1 MSNKSI
7 DGHAPLVRH
16 ESRDEYHDAKEES
29 IHKIYIEEYASKPP
43 PPKPRFYRK
52 KKYWIFCSISSAIT
66 TIVAV
71 LLAIYVFFPMIAQHL
86 MNQAKIGVDKAQ
98 ITFAPPSSLD
108 TTSALQLI
116 KRDDGLDPNS
126 TFYLALQSSLS
137 NTGPFGADIK
147 FQNPINVYYNDT
159 LLGNITLPDTKISG
173 GKGALNAET
182 AFLIQDTDFFATF
195 AREMLANENFEW
207 VMKGK
212 LKITALTRTAT
223 VNLDKTIS
231 LTGMN
236 GFPNVRITSFELPSD
251 APGGGINVALG
262 TVLVSP
268 SPIGVQ
274 LGTINLAISYDSVDL
289 GVVSADNIT
298 LQSGDND
305 ILLKGV
311 LKPQSDPVALEKVGV
326 LFSNYVSGKISQT
339 TATGISAA
347 PDGQNAIGWLSQ
359 GFESVQLH
367 VDLAANGPMKIISAV
382 NMGYLDLQFNQD
394 SPYDPTVN
402 APVVTSDFSIPF
414 GFSLNITKAA
424 LNITLGTNSTG
435 DFSVIQIPWS
445 PTQSDQSTG
454 KLQFALNNN
463 TLAGIPSKDVEF
475 NDYTY
480 ELTASD
486 LYTFRVGGNATTL
499 VQTPL
504 GEIQLGGVTF
514 EVPTSLH
521 GLQFLNSSATIINS
535 LDVTGGQSDHL
546 ELAIS
551 VTMSNPSDFSI
562 STGNVYLA
570 MMANDVHLGVVTL
583 NNLKLDRG
591 DNTVLTT
598 ATFDPKSSD
607 VGQNILSSFV
617 MGKDNNVH
625 IGGFDKSTDIASLA
639 DALGSISIDA
649 VLPGLNASLI
659 QTASLLVQPDSP
671 TTNIVNVQVGIAN
684 PFTTGLSITKVVS
697 SVSFQGMPIGNI
709 DQDISNNPI
718 VVSGHVTAQSSP
730 LSMTMNMEPAVIA
743 LLLRQLA
750 VKSDM
755 DLKPLDALL
764 GMGGFHIEGQEDVT
778 PTADI
783 FNTFNISSYVM
794 DAMKALQVDL
804 QLSTELNIGQYT
816 DGLQFSQSNVA
827 ITTDDSVTRLI
838 PIVGQPIVQQ
848 IVDGATLSFN
858 TIVLSA
864 PTDTNF
870 KLVLN
875 GAIEGTGP
883 FSAQIS
889 FPQGLTVA
897 WQGKTLGSVTMDMI
911 QTKPDEGAQFN
922 LPGEFTVTDQD
933 AMGEFASYLINNKD
947 FVWDIY
953 TDSVSVNALGFTFSA
968 IHMEKFVT
976 LSGTN
981 GFKDAV
987 VINSFDLPSNDPDG
1001 GITLTAKS
1009 TIKNPSQVGFDLNGV
1024 SFNAYYDG
1032 VLLGPLGSEGA
1043 AVFPPQGAGDL
1054 SMKGRLIHQDSAEG
1068 LKAVTTVFENYLAAN
1083 NSIVTIEG
1091 ASASGPNGEV
1101 GWLTAAFK
1109 TLKIE
1114 GVVLPGPATK
1124 PTLIPS
1130 VTIKDMEIDFTKSAY
1145 SPPASSKQIQAQIKN
1160 PFGFPLSVTS
1170 LNMDAFASYDG
1181 KTVAELKIPDEKA
1194 TTDRSGIVSTQ
1205 FDNVPFASP
1214 DSAHSGFD
1222 SFISVLTSTAQAQ
1235 FGLSGTANALT
1246 STAAGDLQ
1254 LNNIGFDVQTSL
1266 AGLNNFGNKA
1276 SILSLDV
1283 VGGTSEYIIIEL
1295 SVSFANPSQIAI
1307 TIGDISFSAQMNEF
1321 NADVGEVTIK
1331 DTVINPGTN
1340 TFSAGFH
1347 LSSTN
1352 SKAVSQLLSD
1362 YLTNA
1367 KVPLTVVGSS
1377 KSTLIASL
1385 QPALS
1390 TIKLSSEMSGIPAS
1404 LIASTK
1410 VVTTIFDVIAKKGDA
1425 YVTFNNPLKTKYA
1438 LSEIHSVIT
1447 FEGEDGPF
1455 QVGHIDYSI
1464 PSPLVISVGGTTTSE
1479 AWPLSID
1486 ADLGQL
1492 LELLTSSNKI
1502 VNLAQNVTTI
1512 VGDGFTSELY
1522 YYQDKV
1528 GTEIDLELL
1537 PGLQIPLGANKA
1549 QRQTLLSDIMSRI
1562 TGKTTSTNTTSDA
1575 SAVPVPSSVYASAT
1589 IPVTSSTPNSSSSST
1604 LEPSAET
1611 TKEPAATKTTAA
1623 ETTKEAEKTTQ
1634 AAQSTSTD
1642 NSAQATESSE
1652 PEKGHGLFWP
1662 FNL

>member
-1 MSNKSI
+1 M
-7 DGHAPLVRH
+7 
-16 ESRDEYHDAKEES
+16 
-29 IHKIYIEEYASKPP
+29 EEYASKPP

-52 KKYWIFCSISSAIT
+52 KKYWIFCSITSSIGI
-66 TIVAV
+66 IVAV

-98 ITFAPPSSLD
+98 ISFTPPSNLE
-108 TTSALQLI
+108 TTSGIQLT
-116 KRDDGLDPNS
+116 KRDGELDPNS

-159 LLGNITLPDTKISG
+159 LLGNITLPNTKISG

-182 AFLIQDTDFFATF
+182 AFLIQDTDFFAAF
-195 AREMLANENFEW
+195 AREMLANEKFEW

-212 LKITALTRTAT
+212 LEITALTRTAT
-223 VNLDKTIS
+223 VNLDKAIA

-236 GFPNVRITSFELPSD
+236 GFPNVRITSFQLPSD
-251 APGGGINVALG
+251 APGGGINVELG

-274 LGTINLAISYDSVDL
+274 LGTIKLGISYDSVDL
-289 GVVSADNIT
+289 GVVEAENIT
-298 LQSGDND
+298 LQGGDNE

-311 LKPQSDPVALEKVGV
+311 LKPQTDPVALEKVGV
-326 LFSNYVSGKISQT
+326 LFSNYVAGEISKT

-359 GFESVQLH
+359 GFETVQLH
-367 VDLAANGPMKIISAV
+367 VDLASGGGPMKIISAV
-382 NMGYLDLQFNQD
+382 NMGYLDLQFDQNT
-394 SPYDPTVN
+394 PYDPTLN

-435 DFSVIQIPWS
+435 DFSMIEIPWT

-454 KLQFALNNN
+454 KLLFALNNN
-463 TLAGIPSKDVEF
+463 TLSGMPSKDAEF

-480 ELTASD
+480 SLTASD
-486 LYTFRVGGNATTL
+486 LYTFRVGGKAVTL
-499 VQTPL
+499 VETPL
-504 GEIQLGGVTF
+504 GEIQLGGVSF

-521 GLQFLNSSATIINS
+521 GLQFLNSTATTINS
-535 LDVTGGQSDHL
+535 LDVTGGQPDHL

-562 STGNVYLA
+562 ATGNVYLA
-570 MMANDVHLGVVTL
+570 MMANNVQLGVVTL
-583 NNLKLDRG
+583 NNLKLARG
-591 DNTVLTT
+591 DNTVMTT

-607 VGQNILSSFV
+607 VGQNLLSSFV
-617 MGKDNNVH
+617 MGKNNDVH
-625 IGGFDKSTDIASLA
+625 IGGFDKSTDVASLA
-639 DALGSISIDA
+639 SALGSISIDA

-684 PFTTGLSITKVVS
+684 PFTTGLSISKVVS

-709 DQDISNNPI
+709 DQDISSNPI
-718 VVSGHVTAQSSP
+718 VVSGRTTAQSSP
-730 LSMTMNMEPAVIA
+730 LSMKMNMEPSVIA

-750 VKSDM
+750 EKSNM
-755 DLKPLDALL
+755 DIKPLDALL
-764 GMGGFHIEGQEDVT
+764 GMGGFHIEGQESVT

-783 FNTFNISSYVM
+783 FSTFNISSYVM

-804 QLSTELNIGQYT
+804 QLSTQLNIGQYS
-816 DGLQFSQSNVA
+816 DGLEFSQSNVA

-858 TIVLSA
+858 TVILSE
-864 PTDTNF
+864 PTETSF
-870 KLVLN
+870 KLALN

-883 FSAQIS
+883 FSAQIT

-897 WQGKTLGSVTMDMI
+897 WQGKALGTVSMAMI
-911 QTKPDEGAQFN
+911 ETKPDEGAQFN
-922 LPGEFTVTDQD
+922 LPGEFTITDQN
-933 AMGEFASYLINNKD
+933 AMAEFASYLINNKD
-947 FVWDIY
+947 FIWDIY
-953 TDSVSVNALGFTFSA
+953 TNSVSVNALGFTFGD
-968 IHMEKFVT
+968 IHMEKFIT

-987 VINSFDLPSNDPDG
+987 VINSFDLPSNDPNG

-1009 TIKNPSQVGFDLNGV
+1009 TIKNPSQVGFNLNGV

-1032 VLLGPLGSEGA
+1032 VLLGPLGSDGG

-1054 SMKGRLIHQDSAEG
+1054 SLKGRLIHQDSAEG
-1068 LKAVTTVFENYLAAN
+1068 LKAVTTVFENYLGAN
-1083 NSIVTIEG
+1083 NSIVSIQG
-1091 ASASGPNGEV
+1091 SSASGPNGEV
-1101 GWLTAAFK
+1101 GWLTTAFK
-1109 TLKIE
+1109 SLKID

-1130 VTIKDMEIDFTKSAY
+1130 VTIKDMELDFTKSAY
-1145 SPPASSKQIQAQIKN
+1145 APPASSKQIQAQIKN
-1160 PFGFPLSVTS
+1160 PFGFPLTVSS
-1170 LNMDAFASYDG
+1170 LNMDAFASYGG

-1194 TTDRSGIVSTQ
+1194 TTDGSGVVSTQ
-1205 FDNVPFASP
+1205 FDGVPFTSP
-1214 DSAHSGFD
+1214 DNAHPAFND
-1222 SFISVLTSTAQAQ
+1222 FISFLTSNAQAQ

-1254 LNNIGFDVQTSL
+1254 LNDIGFDVQTSL
-1266 AGLNNFGNKA
+1266 GGLNNFGSKA

-1283 VGGTSEYIIIEL
+1283 VGGTSEYIIIDL
-1295 SVSFANPSQIAI
+1295 SVAFDNPSQITI
-1307 TIGDISFSAQMNEF
+1307 TLGDVSFAAQMNEF
-1321 NADVGEVTIK
+1321 NADIGAVTIK
-1331 DTVINPGTN
+1331 DTVIKPGTN
-1340 TFSAGFH
+1340 TFAASFH

-1362 YLTNA
+1362 YLTNS
-1367 KVPLTVVGSS
+1367 KVPLTVVGNE
-1377 KSTLIASL
+1377 KSTSIASL

-1390 TIKLSSEMSGIPAS
+1390 TIKLAAEMSGIPAS
-1404 LIASTK
+1404 LIASAR
-1410 VVTTIFDVIAKKGDA
+1410 VVTSIFDVLAKKGNA
-1425 YVTFNNPLKTKYA
+1425 YVTFNNPLKTQYGLK
-1438 LSEIHSVIT
+1438 EIHSVVT
-1447 FEGEDGPF
+1447 YNGEDGPF
-1455 QVGHIDYSI
+1455 RVGHIDYTI
-1464 PSPLVISVGGTTTSE
+1464 PSPLMMSVSGTTTSDV
-1479 AWPLSID
+1479 WPLTID

-1492 LELLTSSNKI
+1492 LELLTSKNKV
-1502 VNLAQNVTTI
+1502 VNLEQNVTSI
-1512 VGDGFTSELY
+1512 VGDGFVSELY
-1522 YYQDKV
+1522 YFQDNV
-1528 GTEIDLELL
+1528 GVEIDLELL
-1537 PGLQIPLGANKA
+1537 PGVEIPIGANKE
-1549 QRQTLLSDIMSRI
+1549 QRQGLLSNIMAHV
-1562 TGKTTSTNTTSDA
+1562 TGKTASTNATSDA
-1575 SAVPVPSSVYASAT
+1575 SASLSSSAT
-1589 IPVTSSTPNSSSSST
+1589 VPVTSAAASPSPSST
-1604 LEPSAET
+1604 VATPAET
-1611 TKEPAATKTTAA
+1611 TKEPETTTAA
-1623 ETTKEAEKTTQ
+1623 ATETPKETEKAAEITKATTTE
-1634 AAQSTSTD
+1634 S
-1642 NSAQATESSE
+1642 SAQATESSE

-1662 FNL
+1662 FKL